1 MGPEFPLTRST
12 AVNGQMVTD
21 PLMSTDGD
29 PAPRPGDALRTP
41 HPGGVV
47 GRADMVADR
56 GWAEGELLLN
66 QFNA

>member
-1 MGPEFPLTRST
+1 MGPEFGLQR
-12 AVNGQMVTD
+12 AVWLNGQMVTD

-29 PAPRPGDALRTP
+29 PAPRPGDPLRTP

-47 GRADMVADR
+47 GRLDTVSDR

>member
-1 MGPEFPLTRST
+1 MGPEFPLNRATWL
-12 AVNGQMVTD
+12 NGQMVAD
-21 PLMSTDGD
+21 PAMSVDGD

-47 GRADMVADR
+47 GRADMVAEY
-56 GWAEGELLLN
+56 GWAEGELLLD